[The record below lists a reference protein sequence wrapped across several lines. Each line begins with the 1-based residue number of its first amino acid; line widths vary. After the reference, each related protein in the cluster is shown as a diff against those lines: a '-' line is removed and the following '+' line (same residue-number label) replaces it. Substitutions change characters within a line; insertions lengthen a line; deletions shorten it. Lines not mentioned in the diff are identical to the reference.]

1 MIVRSTGRYF
11 NNHERIMIKQ
21 APERGLFLSLSG
33 FVYNAGSSEGSSNQY
48 NTNLPASSFNV
59 GTKFMHYAVP
69 S

>member
-1 MIVRSTGRYF
+1 
-11 NNHERIMIKQ
+11 MIKQ

-33 FVYNAGSSEGSSNQY
+33 FVYNAGNSEGSSNQY